1 MAFRLQHDRLP
12 RRGREAELEG
22 EDALAK
28 RIARA
33 VPLAQQQEELRSQFG
48 DFLDAWMNADA
59 ARDAALEAAQSALQE
74 GMASRLQHDRLPRR
88 GREAEL
94 EGEDALAKRIARAV
108 PLAQQQEALRSQFG
122 NFLDAWMNADAAR
135 DAALEAAQSALQE
148 GMAFCLQHDRL
159 PRRGRE
165 AELEGEDALA
175 KRIARAVPLIMSL
188 TQEAPTPCQAVPLA
202 QQQVELRPQ
211 FGDFLDAWMHADA
224 ARDAALEAARSALQE
239 GLAFRLQHDRLPR
252 RGREAELEGEDALAQ
267 RIARAVPL
275 IMSLTQEAPTPCQAV
290 PLAQQQVELRSQ
302 FGDFLD
308 AWMHADAARD
318 AALEAARSA
327 LQEGLAFRLLY
338 GRHPRRGRQPELEE
352 EDALAQRIQRGVVL
366 AEQEQSIA
374 VEFAEFLLWWKNE
387 IVASEGSFAD
397 VFGGRG
403 LLDVLEP
410 LSCHLFCSDEFE
422 LLRRSLATRV
432 LFNRLLLADESCL
445 SDNKFP
451 GIPQDMMHRSYAAG
465 KRSASERAQDRRAAC
480 LELALGIVHGR
491 VGREEQEKL
500 GMIIMDGTD
509 RREALSIIED
519 RALNRW
525 DPSASFRARL
535 ETFSAAHGRWPE
547 ARSQDKEERSLASGV
562 NLVRRL
568 RFEDRMTFRKGILV
582 DYYGALPDDVL
593 DLWESASPLGPFFW
607 WPQHAD
613 WYEQTAAVYSFTGE
627 LPKMRRHSGDA
638 VLARN
643 LRKVQHRRFAPGK
656 LQMRLAERTRWE
668 GSFPGIWRLAPAR
681 EVYYPSESFHDV
693 GDLAVSSRE
702 RILGMRAG
710 VSVC

>member
-1 MAFRLQHDRLP
+1 
-12 RRGREAELEG
+12 
-22 EDALAK
+22 
-28 RIARA
+28 
-33 VPLAQQQEELRSQFG
+33 
-48 DFLDAWMNADA
+48 
-59 ARDAALEAAQSALQE
+59 
-74 GMASRLQHDRLPRR
+74 
-88 GREAEL
+88 
-94 EGEDALAKRIARAV
+94 
-108 PLAQQQEALRSQFG
+108 
-122 NFLDAWMNADAAR
+122 
-135 DAALEAAQSALQE
+135 
-148 GMAFCLQHDRL
+148 
-159 PRRGRE
+159 
-165 AELEGEDALA
+165 
-175 KRIARAVPLIMSL
+175 MSL
-188 TQEAPTPCQAVPLA
+188 TQEASTPCQAAPL
-202 QQQVELRPQ
+202 VVS
-211 FGDFLDAWMHADA
+211 F
-224 ARDAALEAARSALQE
+224 
-239 GLAFRLQHDRLPR
+239 
-252 RGREAELEGEDALAQ
+252 
-267 RIARAVPL
+267 
-275 IMSLTQEAPTPCQAV
+275 TQEASTPCQAA

-308 AWMHADAARD
+308 AWMQADAARD

-352 EDALAQRIQRGVVL
+352 EDALARRIQRGVVL

-374 VEFAEFLLWWKNE
+374 EEFAEFLQWWKNE
-387 IVASEGSFAD
+387 IVASEGAFAD

-403 LLDVLEP
+403 LLDVLGP

-422 LLRRSLATRV
+422 LPGRSLATRV
-432 LFNRLLLADESCL
+432 LFNHLLQADESCL

-491 VGREEQEKL
+491 VRREEQEKL
-500 GMIIMDGTD
+500 GMIVMDGTD

-535 ETFSAAHGRWPE
+535 ETFSVAHGRWPE
-547 ARSQDKEERSLASGV
+547 ARSQDKEERSLAGGV

-613 WYEQTAAVYSFTGE
+613 WYEQTVAVYSFTGE
-627 LPKMRRHSGDA
+627 LPKMGRHSGDA

-656 LQMRLAERTRWE
+656 LQMRLAERTLWE

>member
-22 EDALAK
+22 EDAF
-28 RIARA
+28 IARA

-48 DFLDAWMNADA
+48 DLLDAWMNADA

-74 GMASRLQHDRLPRR
+74 GMAFRLQHDRLPRR

-148 GMAFCLQHDRL
+148 GMAFRLQHDRL

-175 KRIARAVPLIMSL
+175 KRIARALPLIMSL

-202 QQQVELRPQ
+202 QQQVELRSQ
-211 FGDFLDAWMHADA
+211 FGDFLDAWMHVDA

-500 GMIIMDGTD
+500 GMIVMDGTD

-547 ARSQDKEERSLASGV
+547 ARSQDKEEMSLASGV

-627 LPKMRRHSGDA
+627 LPKMGRHSGDA

-643 LRKVQHRRFAPGK
+643 LRKVQHRRCGLRRGPAGK
-656 LQMRLAERTRWE
+656 DP
-668 GSFPGIWRLAPAR
+668 FPGSGDWLLR
-681 EVYYPSESFHDV
+681 EKFIIRPSLSTMWVTWPYQAENASLV
-693 GDLAVSSRE
+693 
-702 RILGMRAG
+702 
-710 VSVC
+710 

>member
-1 MAFRLQHDRLP
+1 M
-12 RRGREAELEG
+12 
-22 EDALAK
+22 
-28 RIARA
+28 
-33 VPLAQQQEELRSQFG
+33 PLAQQQEELRSQFG

-74 GMASRLQHDRLPRR
+74 GMAFRLQHDRLPRR

-94 EGEDALAKRIARAV
+94 EGEDALAKGIARAV

-175 KRIARAVPLIMSL
+175 KRIARALPLIMSL

-202 QQQVELRPQ
+202 QQQVELRSQ